1 MKRGIIMANY
11 WGYRID
17 TNAREYFYQEILD
30 NRLRQGWGYD
40 KSQNLKGDNVDISA
54 RRNFPILNKVKKGD
68 ILLVPRI
75 EGWDEVAIVEAVE
88 DFNTGYDFN
97 IDPKIGDYG
106 HIFPVKFRKCF
117 SRYNDN
123 VGGNIRETLKCRSR
137 FWNINRCK
145 DEINKILET
154 SDTELRNNTTFE
166 ERFRKRV
173 EDTFDE
179 DKIADELYM
188 ALDKDTQASEW
199 EYILGEGFKR
209 MLPDSYN
216 IETTSNRLEKNHGA
230 DIIIRIPGIFN
241 NTYVIAIQVKDYSD
255 IVGNNPVDQ
264 ICKAND
270 YFSKEEDAI
279 LIDKYLII
287 TKAEAELNKDL
298 EKYAEERGVKIIFAK
313 ELKKLLSKMARAFI
327 GDGVSDC

>member
-1 MKRGIIMANY
+1 MPNY
-11 WGYRID
+11 WGYRVD
-17 TNAREYFYQEILD
+17 TDAREYFYKEILND
-30 NRLRQGWGYD
+30 RLRQGWGYD
-40 KSQNLKGDNVDISA
+40 KSQDLKLGDKTDQSA
-54 RRNFPILNKVKKGD
+54 RRNFPIFNKVKKGD

-75 EGWDEVAIVEAVE
+75 EAWDEVAIVEALE
-88 DFNTGYDFN
+88 DFNTGYRFE
-97 IDPKIGDYG
+97 IDPIKKDYG
-106 HIFPVKFRKCF
+106 HIFPVKFRTCF
-117 SRYNDN
+117 SRYNVN
-123 VGGNIRETLKCRSR
+123 VGGTIRETLKCRSR

-154 SDTELRNNTTFE
+154 PETELRNNTTYE

-173 EDTFDE
+173 EDAFDE
-179 DKIADELYM
+179 NKIAEDVYM
-188 ALDKDTQASEW
+188 ALDKDTQAAEW
-199 EYILGEGFKR
+199 EYILSEGLKR

-216 IETTSNRLEKNHGA
+216 IETTSNKIEKKHGA
-230 DIIIRIPGIFN
+230 DIIIRIPGIVN
-241 NTYVIAIQVKDYSD
+241 DTYVIAIQVKDYSD
-255 IVGNNPVDQ
+255 SVGKHTVDQ

-287 TKAEAELNKDL
+287 TRAKSELNVDL
-298 EKYAEERGVKIIFAK
+298 KNYADEHGVKILFAN

>member
-1 MKRGIIMANY
+1 MANY

-287 TKAEAELNKDL
+287 TKAAELNKDL

>member
-1 MKRGIIMANY
+1 MANY

>member
-1 MKRGIIMANY
+1 MANY

-17 TNAREYFYQEILD
+17 TNAREYFYKEILEK
-30 NRLRQGWGYD
+30 RLRQGWGFNE
-40 KSQNLKGDNVDISA
+40 SQNLKGNTVDVSA

-75 EGWDEVAIVEAVE
+75 EGWDEVAIVEATD
-88 DFNTGYDFN
+88 DFDNGYEFK
-97 IDPKIGDYG
+97 IDPQMKDYG
-106 HIFPVKFRKCF
+106 HIFPVKLRKCF

-123 VGGNIRETLKCRSR
+123 VGGTIRETLKCRSR

-154 SDTELRNNTTFE
+154 PDTELKNNTTYE

-173 EDTFDE
+173 EKAFDE
-179 DKIADELYM
+179 DKIADEVYD

-199 EYILGEGFKR
+199 EYILSEGFKR

-216 IETTSNRLEKNHGA
+216 IEITGNKVEKNHGA
-230 DIIIRIPGIFN
+230 DIIIRIPGIVN
-241 NTYVIAIQVKDYSD
+241 DTYVIAIQVKDYSD
-255 IVGNNPVDQ
+255 IVGNHTVDQ
-264 ICKAND
+264 ICKANE

-298 EKYAEERGVKIIFAK
+298 EKYAEEKNVKIIFAK

>member
-1 MKRGIIMANY
+1 MANY

-298 EKYAEERGVKIIFAK
+298 EKYAEEKNVKIIFAK

>member
-1 MKRGIIMANY
+1 M
-11 WGYRID
+11 WGG
-17 TNAREYFYQEILD
+17 T
-30 NRLRQGWGYD
+30 
-40 KSQNLKGDNVDISA
+40 
-54 RRNFPILNKVKKGD
+54 
-68 ILLVPRI
+68 
-75 EGWDEVAIVEAVE
+75 
-88 DFNTGYDFN
+88 
-97 IDPKIGDYG
+97 
-106 HIFPVKFRKCF
+106 
-117 SRYNDN
+117 
-123 VGGNIRETLKCRSR
+123 IRETLKCRSR

-154 SDTELRNNTTFE
+154 PDTELKNNTTYE

-173 EDTFDE
+173 EKAFDE
-179 DKIADELYM
+179 DKIADEVYD

-199 EYILGEGFKR
+199 EYILSEGFKR

-216 IETTSNRLEKNHGA
+216 IEITGNKVEKNHGA
-230 DIIIRIPGIFN
+230 DIIIRIPGIVN

-255 IVGNNPVDQ
+255 IVGNHTVDQ
-264 ICKAND
+264 ICKANE

-298 EKYAEERGVKIIFAK
+298 KKYAEERGVKIIFAK